1 MAFSLRNNKNIKTYG
16 SYKVISNDVLCKED
30 IDALKGTEVVEGQH
44 GLSLCFTYI
53 TGETQFVTV
62 DKDMNAKLGDTPDP
76 NNIHILTLQKGAEI
90 IYRAIY

>member
-16 SYKVISNDVLCKED
+16 SYKVIDNDILCQED
-30 IDALKGTEVVEGQH
+30 IDAIKEVEVVEGQH

-53 TGETQFVTV
+53 TGETQFVSC
-62 DKDMNAKLGDTPDP
+62 DKDAGANVGDKPDP
-76 NNIHILTLQKGAEI
+76 KNIHILTLQKGAEI

>member
-16 SYKVISNDVLCKED
+16 SYKVIDNDVLCKED
-30 IDALKGTEVVEGQH
+30 LDALKEVEVVEGQH

-62 DKDMNAKLGDTPDP
+62 DKDSGAKLGDKP
-76 NNIHILTLQKGAEI
+76 NPTSIHILTLQKGSEI
-90 IYRAIY
+90 IYRALY